1 MIQNKPLFLIIQFIL
16 KTQSLMRTNHQSVG
30 GFLKSS
36 TFSVIIY
43 CNFLFTF
50 FFLLSLG
57 FQIGKTK
64 QQSVIASGIQVK
76 PVQTGMVTLAKLP

>member
-16 KTQSLMRTNHQSVG
+16 KTQSLMKTSHQSVG

-36 TFSVIIY
+36 TFSLIIY

-50 FFLLSLG
+50 VFLLSLG
-57 FQIGKTK
+57 VQIGKAK
-64 QQSVIASGIQVK
+64 SASAIASQGPVK
-76 PVQTGMVTLAKLP
+76 TVQTGMVTLAKAP